1 MIDKSKTMLAKFIQE
16 QRKKRNLTQEFLASA
31 LKISRPTYMQIEQG
45 RQDLTITK
53 AQKLADIFGIPFDVF
68 LQGKEGAK
76 VVIKVKSGKKQIKK
90 EESEIRI
97 NVPQEKV
104 DKFRQI
110 LLYILKK
117 VGGKP
122 NVGMTVLYKLLYFID
137 FDYYEKYENQLMG
150 LVYLK
155 NHHGPTPKLFGDLIS
170 DMIQKGDVEVVK
182 SKFYQYPQIKY
193 LVNPAVEPDLSIL
206 NGKEQEHIDGELQ
219 RLSDLTASQLTD
231 LSHKDVPWISAENG
245 KPLDYESVFYRTS
258 ETSVR
263 EYDDTDED

>member
-1 MIDKSKTMLAKFIQE
+1 MLSKFIQ
-16 QRKKRNLTQEFLASA
+16 QLRKKNNLTQEFLAS
-31 LKISRPTYMQIEQG
+31 KIGVSRPTYMQIEQG
-45 RQDLTITK
+45 ERDITITE
-53 AQKLADIFGIPFDVF
+53 AQKFAEIFGIPFDIF

-76 VVIKVKSGKKQIKK
+76 VIIEVKSSKRQVKK
-90 EESEIRI
+90 EEPEIRI
-97 NVPQEKV
+97 SIPQEKV

-110 LLYILKK
+110 LLYVLKK

-155 NHHGPTPKLFGDLIS
+155 NHHGPTPRLFEDLID
-170 DMIQKGDVEVVK
+170 DMTKKGDVETVK
-182 SKFYQYPQIKY
+182 SKFYQYPQTKY

-206 NGKEQEHIDGELQ
+206 NGKEQEHIDWELQ

-231 LSHKDVPWISAENG
+231 LSHKDVPWISAESG
-245 KPLDYESVFYRTS
+245 KPLDYESVFYRTP

-263 EYDDTDED
+263 EYDNTDED

>member
-1 MIDKSKTMLAKFIQE
+1 MLGKFILE
-16 QRKKRNLTQEFLASA
+16 QRKKYNLTQELLAS
-31 LKISRPTYMQIEQG
+31 KIGVSRPTYMQIEQG
-45 RQDLTITK
+45 ERDLTITE
-53 AQKLADIFGIPFDVF
+53 ARKLADIFGIPFDIF
-68 LQGKEGAK
+68 LQGKEGVK
-76 VVIKVKSGKKQIKK
+76 IVIEVKGGKKQIKK
-90 EESEIRI
+90 EELEIRI
-97 NVPQEKV
+97 SVPQERV

-110 LLYILKK
+110 LLYVLKK

-155 NHHGPTPKLFGDLIS
+155 NHHGPTPRLFENLIGD
-170 DMIQKGDVEVVK
+170 MTQKGDVEVVK
-182 SKFYQYPQIKY
+182 SKFYQYPQTKY
-193 LVNPAVEPDLSIL
+193 LVNPVIEPDLSIL
-206 NGKEQEHIDGELQ
+206 NGREKEHIDWELQ

-263 EYDDTDED
+263 EYDDTDEN

>member
-1 MIDKSKTMLAKFIQE
+1 MFSKFIQ
-16 QRKKRNLTQEFLASA
+16 QLRKKHNLTQEFLAS
-31 LKISRPTYMQIEQG
+31 KIGVSRPTYMQIERG
-45 RQDLTITK
+45 ERDITITEAK
-53 AQKLADIFGIPFDVF
+53 KLAGIFGIPLEDF
-68 LQGKEGAK
+68 LRGEEG
-76 VVIKVKSGKKQIKK
+76 IKMIMEVKKGKKGAQK
-90 EESEIRI
+90 EKNEIRI
-97 NVPQEKV
+97 SVPQKNI

-122 NVGMTVLYKLLYFID
+122 NVGMTVLYKMLYFID

-155 NHHGPTPKLFGDLIS
+155 NHHGPTPLLFENIID
-170 DMIQKGDVEVVK
+170 DMLEKGEVEIVK
-182 SKFYQYPQIKY
+182 SKFYQYPQTKY
-193 LVNPAVEPDLSIL
+193 LVNPEVEPNLSIL
-206 NGKEQEHIDGELQ
+206 DGQEQEHIDSELQ

-245 KPLDYESVFYRTS
+245 KPLDYESVFYRTP

-263 EYDDTDED
+263 EYDNTEED

>member
-1 MIDKSKTMLAKFIQE
+1 MLSKFIQ
-16 QRKKRNLTQEFLASA
+16 QLRKKHNLTQGFLAS
-31 LKISRPTYMQIEQG
+31 KIGVSRPTYMQIEQG
-45 RQDLTITK
+45 KRELTIPE
-53 AQKLADIFGIPFDVF
+53 AQKLADIFSIPFDIF

-76 VVIKVKSGKKQIKK
+76 VIIEVKGKKKQVKK
-90 EESEIRI
+90 EKSEIRI
-97 NVPQEKV
+97 SIPQERV

-110 LLYILKK
+110 LLYVLKK

-137 FDYYEKYENQLMG
+137 FDYYEKYENQLIG

-155 NHHGPTPKLFGDLIS
+155 NHHGPTPKLFEKLIS
-170 DMIQKGDVEVVK
+170 DMTQKGDVEVIK

-193 LVNPAVEPDLSIL
+193 LVNPVVEPDLSIL
-206 NGKEQEHIDGELQ
+206 NGTEQEHIDWELQ

-245 KPLDYESVFYRTS
+245 KSLDYESVFYRTS

-263 EYDDTDED
+263 EYDNTDED